1 MGLLDGKLCL
11 LIRCWVCSL
20 SQTLRC
26 EVLTMC
32 LRSGRVGSGR
42 VGVGVGKDIGF
53 EDGRARQGKARQGK
67 ARQYVALG
75 YGESKKILITGCFV
89 CQEAHILYF
98 VALSVDWDDGFL
110 SFQGLWMASRSPR
123 RHVCIIYTI

>member
-1 MGLLDGKLCL
+1 MFA
-11 LIRCWVCSL
+11 
-20 SQTLRC
+20 
-26 EVLTMC
+26 
-32 LRSGRVGSGR
+32 VGSGR
-42 VGVGVGKDIGF
+42 VGLGLGLGLEKTLGSKTA
-53 EDGRARQGKARQGK
+53 GQGKARQGK